1 MTVVLV
7 TWHDAHSGAESWINI
22 KDLDSDPAEVQSVG
36 FMLATSDGGKPDH
49 ITLYQS
55 RNEDSVDHVLHIP
68 IGMVKHIKVL
78 MDLEIKDSNP

>member
-22 KDLDSDPAEVQSVG
+22 KDLDIEPAEVQSVG
-36 FMLATSDGGKPDH
+36 FLLATSDGGKPDH
-49 ITLYQS
+49 VTLYQS

-68 IGMVKHIKVL
+68 VGMVKHIKVL
-78 MDLEIKDSNP
+78 MDLQTNSSDR

>member
-22 KDLDSDPAEVQSVG
+22 KDLDTEPAEVQSVG
-36 FMLATSDGGKPDH
+36 FLLAASDGGKPDH
-49 ITLYQS
+49 VTLYQS

-68 IGMVKHIKVL
+68 VRMVRTMKVL
-78 MDLEIKDSNP
+78 MELEIKT

>member
-22 KDLDSDPAEVQSVG
+22 KDLDTEPAEVQSVG
-36 FMLATSDGGKPDH
+36 FLLATCDGGKPDH
-49 ITLYQS
+49 VTLYQS

-68 IGMVKHIKVL
+68 VRMVRTMKVL
-78 MDLEIKDSNP
+78 MELEIKT

>member
-22 KDLDSDPAEVQSVG
+22 KDLDTEPAEVQSVG
-36 FMLATSDGGKPDH
+36 FLLATSDGGKPEH
-49 ITLYQS
+49 VTLYQS

-68 IGMVKHIKVL
+68 VGMVKHIKVL
-78 MDLEIKDSNP
+78 MDLQTISPDR

>member
-22 KDLDSDPAEVQSVG
+22 KDLDTEPAEVQSVG
-36 FMLATSDGGKPDH
+36 FLLATSDGGKPDH
-49 ITLYQS
+49 VTLYQS

-68 IGMVKHIKVL
+68 VGMVKHIKVL
-78 MDLEIKDSNP
+78 TDLETNSSDR

>member
-22 KDLDSDPAEVQSVG
+22 KDLDTEPAEVESVG
-36 FMLATSDGGKPDH
+36 FLLATSDGGKPDH
-49 ITLYQS
+49 VTLYQS

-68 IGMVKHIKVL
+68 EDGADDESVDGIR
-78 MDLEIKDSNP
+78 N

>member
-22 KDLDSDPAEVQSVG
+22 KDLDTEPAEVQSVG
-36 FMLATSDGGKPDH
+36 FLLATTDGGKPEH
-49 ITLYQS
+49 VTLYQS

-68 IGMVKHIKVL
+68 VGMVKHIKVL
-78 MDLEIKDSNP
+78 MDLEINSSDR

>member
-7 TWHDAHSGAESWINI
+7 TWHDAHRGAESWINI
-22 KDLDSDPAEVQSVG
+22 KDLDTDPAEVQSVG
-36 FMLATSDGGKPDH
+36 FLLATSDGGKPNH

-68 IGMVKHIKVL
+68 VGMVRTMKVL
-78 MDLEIKDSNP
+78 MELEINSSDR

>member
-22 KDLDSDPAEVQSVG
+22 KDLDTEPAEVQSVG
-36 FMLATSDGGKPDH
+36 FLLATSDGGKPDH
-49 ITLYQS
+49 VTLYQS

-68 IGMVKHIKVL
+68 VRMVRTMKVL
-78 MDLEIKDSNP
+78 MELEIKT

>member
-22 KDLDSDPAEVQSVG
+22 KDLDTEPAEVQSVG
-36 FMLATSDGGKPDH
+36 FLLAISDGGKPDH
-49 ITLYQS
+49 VTLYQS

-68 IGMVKHIKVL
+68 VRMVRTMKVL
-78 MDLEIKDSNP
+78 MELEIKT

>member
-22 KDLDSDPAEVQSVG
+22 KDLDTEPAEVQSVG
-36 FMLATSDGGKPDH
+36 FLLATSDGGKPEH
-49 ITLYQS
+49 VTLYQS

-68 IGMVKHIKVL
+68 VGMVKHIKVL
-78 MDLEIKDSNP
+78 MDLQTNSSDR